1 MAEDTFDGWW
11 CREPANLGI
20 KQDGKMYGP
29 FFLNVKMDQT

>member
-1 MAEDTFDGWW
+1 MAEERSMVGG

-20 KQDGKMYGP
+20 KQGGKMYGP